1 MKSPHINV
9 QNVHV
14 YKGNVWSGGAT
25 LHTADGCIQIGARL
39 PDPVSRVP
47 ALSPPP
53 IDPRSVLGR
62 VAALTWRQPT
72 GVLVL
77 CSAASTALSL
87 ES

>member
-1 MKSPHINV
+1 M
-9 QNVHV
+9 
-14 YKGNVWSGGAT
+14 

-77 CSAASTALSL
+77 CSALLLPCHAASTAPILTPEFCL
-87 ES
+87 AIPLK